1 MAVDTIA
8 RALAIKAQQG
18 GGSGGTSDYQEL
30 TNKPSIN
37 GVVLEGNKTSSDLG
51 IETGVTEEQLT
62 QTIAQEA
69 AARQKQDSLLE
80 EEIADKLAPANVKA
94 GDGINVEQSG
104 LDVTISSNIYYYNWG
119 LLNKTSDTS
128 EEGKAFWTSIYNKC
142 LAGEHPIVITTVEQ
156 HPTDPVPQYT
166 VQLIGVPTALTEEE
180 TSSYEMAYKT
190 APVQYTNE
198 NGSFRWYQLYLQFI
212 VQNGEVTEIGKSE
225 YQNLPLLLDFQTSPY
240 RSYPNNLALST
251 GNTREF
257 IPTQDYHP
265 ATKKYVDDNVKGCKP
280 IYWDGT
286 MDEEGNALAMFQ
298 EAYDYYLE
306 TGVMKNIQFKKVESN
321 GKVNI
326 CPLINI
332 NVSSTEAAFV
342 FASLNGTP
350 NTYTNP
356 TLKYYNYRFNISD
369 GTLSYRSTVSYD
381 SFEFKVAHVY
391 EGNNVAYGGCLEV
404 DNNNSY
410 TPTSDYHPATK
421 KYVDDIVS
429 TISTLSFQVVTELP
443 TVDIQTNIIYLVPS
457 TTSSEQNVY
466 DEYIYINNAWE
477 KIGSTAIDLSNYL
490 AKDNTTAY
498 TPTGDYNPA
507 TKQYVDS
514 SVTNQATTE
523 ETISG
528 LKTFTTLPE
537 SSVVPTTDNQ
547 LVNKQY
553 VDSTLSTA
561 LGNINTILATLTT
574 VSEVT
579 E

>member
-18 GGSGGTSDYQEL
+18 GGSGGTSNYQEL

-62 QTIAQEA
+62 QALAQESS
-69 AARQKQDSLLE
+69 ARQKQDSLLE
-80 EEIADKLAPANVKA
+80 EEIAGKLAPANIKA
-94 GDGINVEQSG
+94 GDGINLEQDG
-104 LDVTISSNIYYYNWG
+104 MDVTVSS
-119 LLNKTSDTS
+119 
-128 EEGKAFWTSIYNKC
+128 
-142 LAGEHPIVITTVEQ
+142 V
-156 HPTDPVPQYT
+156 
-166 VQLIGVPTALTEEE
+166 
-180 TSSYEMAYKT
+180 
-190 APVQYTNE
+190 
-198 NGSFRWYQLYLQFI
+198 
-212 VQNGEVTEIGKSE
+212 
-225 YQNLPLLLDFQTSPY
+225 
-240 RSYPNNLALST
+240 
-251 GNTREF
+251 
-257 IPTQDYHP
+257 
-265 ATKKYVDDNVKGCKP
+265 

-286 MDEEGNALAMFQ
+286 MDDEGNALAMFQ
-298 EAYDYYLE
+298 EAYNYYLE
-306 TGVMKNIQFKKVESN
+306 TGVIKNIQLKKVESN
-321 GKVNI
+321 GEVNI

-332 NVSSTEAAFV
+332 NVSSAEAAFV

-369 GTLSYRSTVSYD
+369 GTLSYRTTVSYD
-381 SFEFKVAHVY
+381 SFKFKVAHVY

-404 DNNNSY
+404 DNNKSY
-410 TPTSDYHPATK
+410 IPTSDYNPATK

-443 TVDIQTNIIYLVPS
+443 TTDIQTNIIYLVPS
-457 TTSSEQNVY
+457 TTSSGQNIY
-466 DEYIYINNAWE
+466 DEYIYINSTWE
-477 KIGSTAIDLSNYL
+477 KIGSTSVNLSNYL

-537 SSVVPTTDNQ
+537 SSVVPTADNQLVNKAYVDDSIPFKVLPQLNNGQYWELADIGFGYFYSDRIDLQIYSAAGSSAVKYYYNAYLFIIDAGRYRYITIRYSGSNGIPAVAYGSSDSQRDWIGKWISPLTVISGINVLTLGEEQDISGLKTFVTLPESSVVPTTDNQ
-547 LVNKQY
+547 LVNKAY
-553 VDSTLSTA
+553 VDSTLSTT
-561 LGNINTILATLTT
+561 LGNINTTLATLTT

>member
-37 GVVLEGNKTSSDLG
+37 GVTLEGNKNSADLGLVSSSDYVKSYVLDYYSDLNSEENVNILSSIYADFTSNTPFSAFICKSAEASTLMGTGDGFGTLIACVLDGSEISLGFIGGNVSLDQASNYGVNYFSTRFYTITFDNTKQSATKTNIGVQLLSGSPQFLG
-51 IETGVTEEQLT
+51 I
-62 QTIAQEA
+62 
-69 AARQKQDSLLE
+69 
-80 EEIADKLAPANVKA
+80 N
-94 GDGINVEQSG
+94 N
-104 LDVTISSNIYYYNWG
+104 
-119 LLNKTSDTS
+119 
-128 EEGKAFWTSIYNKC
+128 
-142 LAGEHPIVITTVEQ
+142 TTAYT
-156 HPTDPVPQYT
+156 PT
-166 VQLIGVPTALTEEE
+166 L
-180 TSSYEMAYKT
+180 
-190 APVQYTNE
+190 
-198 NGSFRWYQLYLQFI
+198 
-212 VQNGEVTEIGKSE
+212 
-225 YQNLPLLLDFQTSPY
+225 
-240 RSYPNNLALST
+240 
-251 GNTREF
+251 
-257 IPTQDYHP
+257 DYHP

-286 MDEEGNALAMFQ
+286 MDDEGNALAMFQ
-298 EAYDYYLE
+298 EAYNYYLE
-306 TGVMKNIQFKKVESN
+306 TEVIKNIQLKKVESN
-321 GKVNI
+321 GEVNI

-342 FASLNGTP
+342 FASLDGTP

-369 GTLSYRSTVSYD
+369 GTLSYRTTVSYD
-381 SFEFKVAHVY
+381 SFKFKVAHVY

-404 DNNNSY
+404 DNNKSY
-410 TPTSDYHPATK
+410 IPTSDYNPATK

-429 TISTLSFQVVTELP
+429 TISTLSFQVVATLP
-443 TVDIQTNIIYLVPS
+443 TEDIKTNVIYLVPS
-457 TTSSEQNVY
+457 TTSSGQNIY
-466 DEYIYINNAWE
+466 DEYIYINSAWE
-477 KIGSTAIDLSNYL
+477 KIGSTSVDLSNYL

-537 SSVVPTTDNQ
+537 SSVVPTTNNQ
-547 LVNKQY
+547 LVNKAY